1 VDEKKPEVIGGLLRE
16 RVALLMPLGFR
27 FRKDEIYNKIKGR
40 EEYRKWADGKFYVA
54 MTHAEGKYTPHA
66 PKPAI
71 KKLDAAQVG
80 VGLDKTEAV
89 DNPKVSGNENVPVPG
104 STEDSKDAVAGTP
117 TEAEVVEGSAKA

>member
-1 VDEKKPEVIGGLLRE
+1 MKSTIRLKVEKSIGNGQMENSMLQ
-16 RVALLMPLGFR
+16 
-27 FRKDEIYNKIKGR
+27 
-40 EEYRKWADGKFYVA
+40 
-54 MTHAEGKYTPHA
+54 GKYTPHA